1 MATYQSDSRCTACK
15 NWVTVYVTA
24 DARPTKDASFQ
35 FLCTC
40 NRVISGTGGTFG
52 EVKNVPYGAVV
63 AELLPA

>member
-1 MATYQSDSRCTACK
+1 
-15 NWVTVYVTA
+15 VTVYVTA

-63 AELLPA
+63 AELTKA

>member
-1 MATYQSDSRCTACK
+1 
-15 NWVTVYVTA
+15 VTVYVTA